1 MFADI
6 LGKPNEGIHESKI
19 MGFASVDLFAI
30 IIVAFI
36 LGLMFKINPIIS
48 FLLLFILGQFL
59 HYIFGVKT
67 AFIKIFYE

>member
-6 LGKPNEGIHESKI
+6 LGKPNEGIHAHRI
-19 MGFASVDLFAI
+19 MGFASVDLIATI
-30 IIVAFI
+30 IAGFI
-36 LGLMFKINPIIS
+36 LGLIFKINTIMAFIY
-48 FLLLFILGQFL
+48 LFILGQFF